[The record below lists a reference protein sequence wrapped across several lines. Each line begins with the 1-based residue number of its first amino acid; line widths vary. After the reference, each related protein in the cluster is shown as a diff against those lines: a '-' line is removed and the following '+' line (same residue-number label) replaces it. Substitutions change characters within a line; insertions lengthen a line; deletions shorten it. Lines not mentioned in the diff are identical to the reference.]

1 MSKYTQTIKSM
12 LMENIQAGESITDL
26 DDILAISKRAI
37 FDMTPLNVID
47 SDYRDRLVLGFT
59 LHYLN
64 DEIGLETPLLF
75 KFGLTE
81 KIFNNA
87 EYINGIF
94 DKLDKQVLSD
104 YRTRSVSGTSHD
116 VITDAGTVAH
126 TGDTV
131 TEKTGDDTVKKTGS
145 ATDGHTGTVGVSE
158 HIDDVLTKS
167 GTETTTHN
175 TQDQSVTDGSVVTTG
190 GDKYT
195 ESTSG
200 NDTSKSNSGSFSL
213 DTPQNRVLNL
223 RSQSVGGVDVP
234 YDATGKGITA
244 AAESDMK
251 YMTAASLGDGTTVN
265 NSSVSVSHD
274 ASLSRTESDDDTT
287 VTTTRTGTD
296 SLGFASRQDDRDVQK
311 TTTNTYN
318 ETQTHTDNLQDKTEY
333 NSEVTVTDDKLE
345 TRDLETTKDGTTGSS
360 ETEQNLNL
368 EMIYRSIPLMS
379 VLWNMF
385 DELFMSIY

>member
-12 LMENIQAGESITDL
+12 LMENIQTGESITDL

-167 GTETTTHN
+167 GSEVTTHN
-175 TQDQSVTDGSVVTTG
+175 TQDQAVTDGTVVTTG

-195 ESTSG
+195 ETTSNNG
-200 NDTSKSNSGSFSL
+200 TSKSNTGSYGL
-213 DTPQNRVLNL
+213 DTPQNQLVNL
-223 RSQSVGGVDVP
+223 RSESVGGVAVP

-244 AAESDMK
+244 AAESDMR
-251 YMTAASLGDGTTVN
+251 YMSNASFADGTVVN
-265 NSSVSVSHD
+265 SDSQSVSHD
-274 ASLSRTESDDDTT
+274 ASLSREQSEDDTT

-296 SLGFASRQDDRDVQK
+296 SLGFSSRQDDRDVQK